1 MKSGKIKFY
10 NNDKGYGF
18 IVPNDGSVDIFF
30 HITGIDEDQDLSE
43 GDNVSYEEE
52 IGKKGLKAVGI
63 KLHDSVNNY

>member
-18 IVPNDGSVDIFF
+18 IVPNDGTADIFF
-30 HITGIDEDQDLSE
+30 HITGIGEGQDLAE
-43 GDNVSYEEE
+43 GDSVSYEEE
-52 IGKKGLKAVGI
+52 TGKKGLKAVGI